1 MFNKCIR
8 LKDLL
13 SIMAVDIV
21 RDSTNCEGKILSVP
35 LEKQQSVITSLLP
48 TMRSGEVAGEF
59 YSVHTL
65 LHDKELLVKEY
76 NFFVMYVEYEEV
88 SETVEYKSVHIKGF
102 NTYYGL
108 KNFIEKEFYSIDM
121 FRVYVKS
128 FDEYKGVEYKYC
140 VNQESEKI
148 TDFSIPSLAEF
159 FPVNFTNGKNGKRI
173 TIPYF
178 AGVVPCL
185 SIYKEYVTFVI
196 SEYFIEGEPF
206 EVKGHVTYEGKRL
219 SYVVKFDGNSGYG
232 EFSEM

>member
-1 MFNKCIR
+1 LVVDYPEYR
-8 LKDLL
+8 LNNENICKIVEA
-13 SIMAVDIV
+13 SKYYDIG
-21 RDSTNCEGKILSVP
+21 TY
-35 LEKQQSVITSLLP
+35 LLP
-48 TMRSGEVAGEF
+48 RVMGKLDNDVYKHTNVGSEF
-59 YSVHTL
+59 I
-65 LHDKELLVKEY
+65 E
-76 NFFVMYVEYEEV
+76 
-88 SETVEYKSVHIKGF
+88 
-102 NTYYGL
+102 YGL
-108 KNFIEKEFYSIDM
+108 KNFIEKEFYGIDM

-185 SIYKEYVTFVI
+185 SLYKEYVAFVI

-206 EVKGHVTYEGKRL
+206 EVKGHVTYDGKRL
-219 SYVVKFDGNSGYG
+219 SYVVMFDGKSGYG